1 MSSNRNR
8 ILPKRLRKGG
18 TIGITA
24 PASTPDPV
32 KLERGVRYL
41 EGLGYRVTIGRSC
54 HSQLHYLAGDDEG
67 RAAELMRF
75 FADPGVDA
83 IFCAR
88 GGYGSMHT
96 LDKLD
101 FGVIAHNPKLF
112 VGFSD
117 ITALQWAIWH
127 KTGLVSLSAGMVATD
142 MAWEALNGDFES
154 GFWNLIETGTA
165 EWGLPFHSEAGT
177 TITGFT
183 LPGTASVAAKLF
195 GTPWFPDVRGSV
207 LILEDVDEPKHK
219 VEGYLRQFQMAGCF
233 RDAHAV
239 ILGEFTPTVGE
250 PYPVVPDLDTILDR
264 TTAGS
269 SGPVIRNVPYGHIRP
284 KWAVP
289 VGAEVAVSLGPA
301 STLTTLGSIFSD

>member
-1 MSSNRNR
+1 MSSSPNR
-8 ILPKRLRKGG
+8 ILPERLPKGG

-41 EGLGYRVTIGRSC
+41 EGLGYRVKVGGTC
-54 HSQLHYLAGDDEG
+54 HSQQHYLAGDDEV

-75 FADPGVDA
+75 FADPGLDA

-88 GGYGSMHT
+88 GGYGSMHL

-101 FGVIAHNPKLF
+101 FAVIAHSRKLF

-127 KTGLVSLSAGMVATD
+127 KTGLVSVSAGMVATD
-142 MAWEALNGDFES
+142 MAWEALNGDFEA
-154 GFWNLIETGTA
+154 GFWRLIESGEAT
-165 EWGLPFHSEAGT
+165 WPLPHRQDIARE
-177 TITGFT
+177 IRGFS
-183 LPGTASVAAKLF
+183 LAGTASVAAKLF
-195 GTPWFPDVRGSV
+195 GTPWFPDVTGSI

-233 RDAHAV
+233 RQANAV
-239 ILGEFTPTVGE
+239 ILGEFTPSATE
-250 PYPVVPDLDTILDR
+250 PYPVVPELGTILDR
-264 TTAGS
+264 VTAGAK
-269 SGPVIRNVPYGHIRP
+269 GIVIRDVPYGHIRP

-289 VGAEVAVSLGPA
+289 VGAELAVSLGPA
-301 STLTTLGSIFSD
+301 SSLSTLGSIFPV

>member
-41 EGLGYRVTIGRSC
+41 EGLGYRVTVGRTC
-54 HSQLHYLAGDDEG
+54 HSQQHYLAGNDEV
-67 RAAELMRF
+67 RADELMRF
-75 FADPGVDA
+75 FSDPGVDA

-101 FGVIAHNPKLF
+101 FGVIAHSRKLL

-142 MAWEALNGDFES
+142 MAWEDLNGDFES
-154 GFWNLIETGTA
+154 GFWDLIETGTA
-165 EWGLPFHSEAGT
+165 KWGLPFRSDTIT

-195 GTPWFPDVRGSV
+195 GTPWFPDVAGSI

-239 ILGEFTPTVGE
+239 ILGEFTPSASE
-250 PYPVVPDLDTILDR
+250 AYPVVPDLVTILDR
-264 TTAGS
+264 VTAGS
-269 SGPVIRNVPYGHIRP
+269 SGPVIRDVPYGHIRP
-284 KWAVP
+284 KWTVP

-301 STLTTLGSIFSD
+301 STLSTLGSIFSD

>member
-1 MSSNRNR
+1 LRN
-8 ILPKRLRKGG
+8 GG

-41 EGLGYRVTIGRSC
+41 EGRGYRVVVGRTC
-54 HSQLHYLAGDDEG
+54 QSQQHYLAGDDDL

-75 FADPGVDA
+75 FSDPGLDA

-96 LDKLD
+96 LGKLD
-101 FGVIAHNPKLF
+101 FDTIGRSGKLF

-127 KTGLVSLSAGMVATD
+127 KTGLVSVSAGMVATD
-142 MAWEALNGDFES
+142 MAWEDLDGEFES
-154 GFWNLIETGTA
+154 GFWDLLESGA
-165 EWGLPFHSEAGT
+165 ARWELPFRSDSIR

-195 GTPWFPDVRGSV
+195 GTPWFPDVTGSI

-219 VEGYLRQFQMAGCF
+219 IEGYLRQFQMAGCF
-233 RDAHAV
+233 RNAHAV
-239 ILGEFTPTVGE
+239 ILGEFTPSSSE

-269 SGPVIRNVPYGHIRP
+269 PGPVIRHVPYGHIRP
-284 KWAVP
+284 KWTVP

-301 STLTTLGSIFSD
+301 SILSTLGSIFCD